1 MPGSSRSEFRAGRR
15 RVVAGFRPDHRPAA
29 ALDPACACPRRPA
42 GVRGNGPSR
51 DLRVNHVRLR
61 GQATLAAKVG
71 VFLERR
77 QAVRGVPRT
86 VLERLRRMR
95 PKLPYY
101 LDRKLGGRMAPHP
114 DGI

>member
-1 MPGSSRSEFRAGRR
+1 
-15 RVVAGFRPDHRPAA
+15 VAGFRPDHRPAA

-101 LDRKLGGRMAPHP
+101 LDRKLGGRMAPGWNLTVP
-114 DGI
+114 PALLGGKAGIDS